1 MIKPLLYRKVLVVCI
16 FMASL
21 LLVSCE
27 SAQNKNNSQG
37 SAISSEE
44 VEGLKTIGMSGLNDL
59 KKKYSDKV
67 ILVNFFASWCPP
79 CKEETPE
86 FIEVYNENKDKFV
99 IIGLSID
106 DSKKDAVNFIN
117 DMGIPYPVF
126 HAKRSLEKR
135 LNITGVPTNIFY
147 APGGELY
154 NFYVGALS
162 KDFVEKV
169 IAQISG

>member
-1 MIKPLLYRKVLVVCI
+1 MVKSLLYKKVLVFCVVL
-16 FMASL
+16 ASFL
-21 LLVSCE
+21 LISCE
-27 SAQNKNNSQG
+27 SGENK
-37 SAISSEE
+37 SESKTSE
-44 VEGLKTIGMSGLNDL
+44 LSGEKVEGLKTIGMPGLNEL
-59 KKKYSDKV
+59 KDKYSDKI

-86 FIEVYNENKDKFV
+86 FIEVYNANKDKFV

-106 DSKKDAVNFIN
+106 DSKKDAINFIN
-117 DMGIPYPVF
+117 DMGITYPVF

-135 LNITGVPTNIFY
+135 LNVTGVPTNIFY
-147 APGGELY
+147 APGGDLY

-162 KDFVEKV
+162 KGFVEKV

>member
-1 MIKPLLYRKVLVVCI
+1 MIKTLLYKKVLVVCI

-21 LLVSCE
+21 FLVSCE
-27 SAQNKNNSQG
+27 SGQNKSES
-37 SAISSEE
+37 SAISTEY

-67 ILVNFFASWCPP
+67 ILVNLFASWCPP
-79 CKEETPE
+79 CKAETPE

-117 DMGIPYPVF
+117 DMGITYPVF

-135 LNITGVPTNIFY
+135 LNVTGVPTNIFY

-162 KDFVEKV
+162 KDFVENV